1 MKTSDLFVKA
11 LENEGVKYIYGI
23 PGEENLDFLDS
34 LRDSSIELILTR
46 HEQAAGFM
54 AATYGRLTGEPGV
67 CLSTLGPGATN
78 FVTAAAY
85 AQLGGMPMIMLGGQK
100 PIRKSKQG
108 RFQIVDVVNLMKPVT
123 KYSEQVVDGNNIT
136 SMVREAFRITM
147 DERPGAAYIE
157 LPEDIAEEETEAS
170 VFDVVGHRRPDACDQ
185 SIDTAVEMIRQA
197 KLPLLLIGAGANRKR
212 TSECLQKLID
222 DSGLYFFNTQMGKGV
237 VDERHE
243 HYLGTAALS
252 ADDYLHCAI
261 DRSDLIINVGHDVIE
276 KPPFFMEKGG
286 VKVIHINFDAA
297 NIDDVYFPQLNV
309 VGDIADSVKRLASKL
324 GKLNQNFDFF
334 SRVRDEVDSHVT
346 KYFKDTRF
354 PMLPQAL
361 VSTLRDQLDAEDI
374 ITLDNGVYK
383 LWFARNYE
391 CYAPNTLLL
400 DNALATMGAGL
411 PSAMTAKQ
419 LNPERKVVS
428 VNGDGGF
435 LMNSQE
441 LETAVRMN
449 LDLVVIILND
459 SAYGMIKWKQEGV
472 GFDNFGLDFN
482 NPDLVQYA
490 NSFGAVG
497 HRAESYENFQEIL
510 KTALSGKG
518 VHVIDLPVDYSMNHS
533 ILNVLLKESACII

>member
-34 LRDSSIELILTR
+34 LRSSSIELILTR

-54 AATYGRLTGEPGV
+54 AATYGRLTGQPGV

-136 SMVREAFRITM
+136 SMVREAFRVTM
-147 DERPGAAYIE
+147 AERPGAAYIE

-170 VFDVVGHRRPDACDQ
+170 VFEVVGHRRPDANEQ
-185 SIDTAVEMIRQA
+185 SIDAAVEMIQSA

-212 TSECLQKLID
+212 TSNCLQKLID
-222 DSGLYFFNTQMGKGV
+222 QSGIYFFNTQMGKGV

-243 HYLGTAALS
+243 RYLGTAALS
-252 ADDYLHCAI
+252 SDDYLHCAI
-261 DRSDLIINVGHDVIE
+261 DRADLIVNVGHDVIE

-286 VKVIHINFDAA
+286 KKVIHVNFESA

-309 VGDIADSVKRLASKL
+309 VGDIANTIGRIADKL
-324 GKLNQNFDFF
+324 GKLDQDLSFF
-334 SRVRDEVDSHVT
+334 SRVRDEVDTHVT
-346 KYFKDTRF
+346 KYFKDPRF
-354 PMLPQAL
+354 PILPQAL
-361 VSTLRDQLDAEDI
+361 VSTLRDKLDAKDI

-391 CYAPNTLLL
+391 CYEPNTLLL

-419 LNPERKVVS
+419 LNPDCKVVS

-441 LETAVRMN
+441 LETAVRME

-472 GFDNFGLDFN
+472 GFENFGLDFK

-490 NSFGAVG
+490 NSFGAIG
-497 HRAESYENFQEIL
+497 QRAESYENFKDIL
-510 KTALSGKG
+510 DTALNSKG
-518 VHVIDLPVDYSMNHS
+518 VHVIDLPVDYSLNHS
-533 ILNVLLKESACII
+533 ILNVLLKESACIV

>member
-1 MKTSDLFVKA
+1 
-11 LENEGVKYIYGI
+11 LEYH
-23 PGEENLDFLDS
+23 
-34 LRDSSIELILTR
+34 SSIELVLTR
-46 HEQAAGFM
+46 HEQGAGFM

-123 KYSEQVVDGNNIT
+123 KYSEQVVDGNNVP

-157 LPEDIAEEETEAS
+157 LPEDIAEEQTDAQ
-170 VFDVVGHRRPDACDQ
+170 VFNVVGHRRPDASEP
-185 SIDTAVEMIRQA
+185 SIDQAVEMIN
-197 KLPLLLIGAGANRKR
+197 KSKMPLLLIGAGANRKR
-212 TSECLQKLID
+212 TSETLRQFID
-222 DSGLYFFNTQMGKGV
+222 KTGIFFFNTQMGKGV

-243 HYLGTAALS
+243 RYIGTAALS
-252 ADDYLHCAI
+252 DDDYLHCAI
-261 DRSDLIINVGHDVIE
+261 KRADLIINVGHDVIE
-276 KPPFFMEKGG
+276 KPPFFMEHDGQQ
-286 VKVIHINFDAA
+286 VIHVNFDAA

-309 VGDIADSVKRLASKL
+309 VGDIAGSIQRMGDKL
-324 GKLNQNFDFF
+324 GALKQDTSFF
-334 SRVRDEVDSHVT
+334 ERVRDEVDSHVT

-361 VSTLRDQLDAEDI
+361 VSMLRDNLDAEDI

-383 LWFARNYE
+383 IWFARNYE
-391 CYAPNTLLL
+391 CYEPNTLLL

-411 PSAMTAKQ
+411 PSAMAAKQ
-419 LNPERKVVS
+419 LKPKSKVVS

-441 LETAVRMN
+441 LETAVRMG

-472 GFDNFGLDFN
+472 GFDNFGLDFK

-490 NSFGAVG
+490 NSFGATG
-497 HRAESYENFQEIL
+497 HRAESYEHFEEIL
-510 KTALSGKG
+510 KTSLNGKG
-518 VHVIDLPVDYSMNHS
+518 VHVIDLPVDYSLNHS
-533 ILNVLLKESACII
+533 ILNVLLKESACLI

>member
-34 LRDSSIELILTR
+34 LKGSSIELILTR

-54 AATYGRLTGEPGV
+54 AATYGRLTGQPGV

-157 LPEDIAEEETEAS
+157 LPEDIAEEETDAS
-170 VFDVVGHRRPDACDQ
+170 IFEVVGHRRPDASEQ

-212 TSECLQKLID
+212 TGDSLKKLID
-222 DSGLYFFNTQMGKGV
+222 QSGLYFFNTQMGKGV
-237 VDERHE
+237 IDERHE
-243 HYLGTAALS
+243 RYIGTAALS
-252 ADDYLHCAI
+252 DNDYLHCAI
-261 DRSDLIINVGHDVIE
+261 NRADLIINVGHDVIE
-276 KPPFFMEKGG
+276 KPPFFMENDGR
-286 VKVIHINFDAA
+286 KVIHVNFDAA
-297 NIDDVYFPQLNV
+297 TIDDVYFPQLNV
-309 VGDIADSVKRLASKL
+309 VGDIAGSISRIADKL
-324 GKLNQNFDFF
+324 GKLDKDFSF
-334 SRVRDEVDSHVT
+334 FQQVTDEVNTHVT

-361 VSTLRDQLDAEDI
+361 VSMLRDNLDAEDI

-383 LWFARNYE
+383 IWFARNYE
-391 CYAPNTLLL
+391 CYAPNTMLL

-419 LNPERKVVS
+419 INPNRKVVS

-441 LETAVRMN
+441 LETAVRMG

-472 GFDNFGLDFN
+472 GFENFGLDFN
-482 NPDLVQYA
+482 NPDLVQ
-490 NSFGAVG
+490 
-497 HRAESYENFQEIL
+497 
-510 KTALSGKG
+510 LSLI
-518 VHVIDLPVDYSMNHS
+518 HI
-533 ILNVLLKESACII
+533 

>member
-34 LRDSSIELILTR
+34 LKGSSIELILTR
-46 HEQAAGFM
+46 HEQGAGFM
-54 AATYGRLTGEPGV
+54 AATYGRLTGQPGV

-123 KYSEQVVDGNNIT
+123 KYSEQVVDGNNVT
-136 SMVREAFRITM
+136 SMVREAFRLAM

-157 LPEDIAEEETEAS
+157 LPEDIAEEETDAS
-170 VFDVVGHRRPDACDQ
+170 IFEVVGHRRPDASEQ
-185 SIDTAVEMIRQA
+185 SIDTAVEMINQA

-212 TSECLQKLID
+212 TGDSLKKLID
-222 DSGLYFFNTQMGKGV
+222 QSGLFFFNTQMGKGV

-243 HYLGTAALS
+243 RYIGTAALS
-252 ADDYLHCAI
+252 DNDYLHCAI
-261 DRSDLIINVGHDVIE
+261 NRADLIINVGHDVIE
-276 KPPFFMEKGG
+276 KPPFFMENDGR
-286 VKVIHINFDAA
+286 KVIHVNFNAA
-297 NIDDVYFPQLNV
+297 TIDDVYFPQLNV
-309 VGDIADSVKRLASKL
+309 VGDIAGSISRIADKL
-324 GKLNQNFDFF
+324 GKLDKDFSF
-334 SRVRDEVDSHVT
+334 FQKVTDEVNTHLT

-361 VSTLRDQLDAEDI
+361 VSMLRDNLDAEDI

-391 CYAPNTLLL
+391 CYAPNTMLL

-419 LNPERKVVS
+419 INPNRKVVS

-441 LETAVRMN
+441 LETAVRMG

-472 GFDNFGLDFN
+472 GFENFGLDFK

-490 NSFGAVG
+490 NSFGAIG
-497 HRAESYENFQEIL
+497 HRAESFENFEEIL
-510 KTALSGKG
+510 KTSLNSKG
-518 VHVIDLPVDYSMNHS
+518 VHVIDLPIEYELNHS
-533 ILNVLLKESACII
+533 ILNVLLKESACIV